1 MSKKEKRLR
10 EFEKNNRVF
19 NIEEARKK
27 REEKYKDRR
36 SEKAAQ
42 AAYLQDMG
50 QDRGDGAETDAA
62 TEAGTGIDLSQKKR
76 KRKRIA
82 NVRRLV
88 TFVVIV
94 LFVVSIGFS
103 AVRLIQLK
111 SEKDKLE
118 KLNEELT
125 QMKEDLSVEAQ
136 LVNSAE
142 YMEQQARETLRMIK
156 DGELL
161 FIISDENPSQEEQT
175 Q

>member
-1 MSKKEKRLR
+1 M
-10 EFEKNNRVF
+10 
-19 NIEEARKK
+19 
-27 REEKYKDRR
+27 
-36 SEKAAQ
+36 
-42 AAYLQDMG
+42 
-50 QDRGDGAETDAA
+50 
-62 TEAGTGIDLSQKKR
+62 
-76 KRKRIA
+76 
-82 NVRRLV
+82 
-88 TFVVIV
+88 VIV

-156 DGELL
+156 RRRTSLYHFRREPFTGRTNTVKWT
-161 FIISDENPSQEEQT
+161 SSA
-175 Q
+175 

>member
-1 MSKKEKRLR
+1 MSKKGKRLR

-88 TFVVIV
+88 TFVV
-94 LFVVSIGFS
+94 
-103 AVRLIQLK
+103 
-111 SEKDKLE
+111 
-118 KLNEELT
+118 
-125 QMKEDLSVEAQ
+125 
-136 LVNSAE
+136 
-142 YMEQQARETLRMIK
+142 LR
-156 DGELL
+156 
-161 FIISDENPSQEEQT
+161 S
-175 Q
+175 

>member
-1 MSKKEKRLR
+1 MSKKGKRLR

-42 AAYLQDMG
+42 AASLSDNGQSPDMA
-50 QDRGDGAETDAA
+50 GDQVLSAEL
-62 TEAGTGIDLSQKKR
+62 GQKKR
-76 KRKRIA
+76 KRKRVA
-82 NVRRLV
+82 NIRRLV
-88 TFVVIV
+88 TFAVIL
-94 LFVVSIGFS
+94 LFVIFIVVSAI
-103 AVRLIQLK
+103 RLIQLK

-118 KLNEELT
+118 KMNEELV
-125 QMKEDLSVEAQ
+125 QMKEDLSAEAQ
-136 LVNSAE
+136 LINSAE

-161 FIISDENPSQEEQT
+161 FIISEEGAPQQEKTE
-175 Q
+175 

>member
-1 MSKKEKRLR
+1 MSKKGKRLR

-50 QDRGDGAETDAA
+50 QDRGDGTETDAA

-136 LVNSAE
+136 LVN
-142 YMEQQARETLRMIK
+142 
-156 DGELL
+156 
-161 FIISDENPSQEEQT
+161 
-175 Q
+175 